1 MKKEFKNVL
10 FNKTETR
17 SETNFKEVLKGSDV
31 TKNIM
36 KSSLPKVLE
45 QPEPTINYRFL
56 NNQVCQCLNIPE
68 EFFINFLPERMY
80 LDSYIDLGLKKIKD
94 NPSLIARTEDNQD
107 APAVRYSGRYREHIG
122 AIISEYDRIYGCEGK
137 LTEALENGFI
147 RKSKIKGLLENNGC
161 FRLVSKYSK
170 DISSGTTYFDLLFI
184 DFYHLFVPSQH
195 KGQSADQVRKKTY
208 NDRKKNCTH
217 ELSEF
222 LEDDCFEKA

>member
-36 KSSLPKVLE
+36 KPNLSKVLE
-45 QPEPTINYRFL
+45 QAEPTIHYRFYK
-56 NNQVCQCLNIPE
+56 NSVCQCLDIPE
-68 EFFINFLPERMY
+68 ELFINFLPEKI
-80 LDSYIDLGLKKIKD
+80 LFDSYITLGLEKIKD

-147 RKSKIKGLLENNGC
+147 RKSKVKGLLENNGC

-195 KGQSADQVRKKTY
+195 KVQSADQVREKTY
-208 NDRKKNCTH
+208 NDRKRNCTH

-222 LEDDCFEKA
+222 LEDDFFKQA